1 MNIAKSKTSELLAA
15 LKITLPIIQELLPL
29 DIMFGITDQEKFIYY
44 LPGKEIDIKLPLG
57 APIPQSAGFR
67 KVLETGQ
74 ASSSNVEK
82 EAYGVAFKSN
92 SLPIKDED
100 GKITGVIAMGI
111 SLLNQEI
118 ISHAA
123 QALDGFFSLD
133 NEWHFSY
140 ANRVAMEYAARY
152 ASLNLAQQLIGKYIW
167 DIVPK
172 TPMFFKNITKVKKTR
187 TPVHFE
193 IFSQFGQQWMSVNI
207 YPLSD
212 GGLTVYFRNIDEQ
225 KRIQREMARLEQLHL
240 VGEMAAGISHEIRNP
255 MTTVRGYLQM
265 LKVKDRLLDFSEQ
278 FDLMIEELDRANQII
293 SEFLSLA
300 NNKIVVRTP
309 INLVEL
315 IKAILPLIESDAH
328 LLGQNVKTQLQ
339 KIPMALLDPR
349 EIRQLILNLVRN
361 AFESMQ
367 SGGTLTIRI
376 YKNNDKIVFAVQD
389 EGSGIP
395 EEIRSKLGTPFL
407 TTKEKGTGLGLAT
420 CYSIAKRHDATIDF
434 TTSDSGTTFYLYI
447 KECEG

>member
-1 MNIAKSKTSELLAA
+1 
-15 LKITLPIIQELLPL
+15 
-29 DIMFGITDQEKFIYY
+29 
-44 LPGKEIDIKLPLG
+44 
-57 APIPQSAGFR
+57 
-67 KVLETGQ
+67 
-74 ASSSNVEK
+74 
-82 EAYGVAFKSN
+82 
-92 SLPIKDED
+92 
-100 GKITGVIAMGI
+100 
-111 SLLNQEI
+111 
-118 ISHAA
+118 
-123 QALDGFFSLD
+123 
-133 NEWHFSY
+133 
-140 ANRVAMEYAARY
+140 
-152 ASLNLAQQLIGKYIW
+152 
-167 DIVPK
+167 
-172 TPMFFKNITKVKKTR
+172 
-187 TPVHFE
+187 
-193 IFSQFGQQWMSVNI
+193 
-207 YPLSD
+207 
-212 GGLTVYFRNIDEQ
+212 
-225 KRIQREMARLEQLHL
+225 LHL

>member
-1 MNIAKSKTSELLAA
+1 
-15 LKITLPIIQELLPL
+15 
-29 DIMFGITDQEKFIYY
+29 
-44 LPGKEIDIKLPLG
+44 
-57 APIPQSAGFR
+57 
-67 KVLETGQ
+67 
-74 ASSSNVEK
+74 
-82 EAYGVAFKSN
+82 
-92 SLPIKDED
+92 
-100 GKITGVIAMGI
+100 
-111 SLLNQEI
+111 
-118 ISHAA
+118 
-123 QALDGFFSLD
+123 
-133 NEWHFSY
+133 
-140 ANRVAMEYAARY
+140 
-152 ASLNLAQQLIGKYIW
+152 
-167 DIVPK
+167 
-172 TPMFFKNITKVKKTR
+172 MFFENITKVKKTR

-300 NNKIVVRTP
+300 NNKIVARTP

-315 IKAILPLIESDAH
+315 LKAILPLIESDAR

-376 YKNNDKIVFAVQD
+376 YKNIDKIVFAIQD